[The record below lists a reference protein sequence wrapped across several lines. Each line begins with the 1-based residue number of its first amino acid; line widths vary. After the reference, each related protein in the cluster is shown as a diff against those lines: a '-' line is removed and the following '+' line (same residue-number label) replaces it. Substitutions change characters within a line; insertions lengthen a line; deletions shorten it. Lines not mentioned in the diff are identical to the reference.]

1 MSVQHLFKFQKEEDY
16 KTAKRNHLLV
26 PNISKIVE
34 TGETYIN
41 SAFIPKEL
49 AEAGDFVVY
58 HEEEDGT
65 KTVKYMKAQAYNKE
79 DDLHYIKNIALCSMC
94 YA

>member
-1 MSVQHLFKFQKEEDY
+1 MSVQHLFKFQKEADY

-41 SAFIPKEL
+41 SAFIPKAL
-49 AEAGDFVVY
+49 AEAVL
-58 HEEEDGT
+58 T
-65 KTVKYMKAQAYNKE
+65 
-79 DDLHYIKNIALCSMC
+79 
-94 YA
+94 